1 VEVVEVLV
9 GELEVV
15 LMEVLDTL
23 EFMLVE
29 VLVEVLEVELV
40 DELVVGLVEVFL
52 EVVLDPV

>member
-23 EFMLVE
+23 EFMLVG

-52 EVVLDPV
+52 EVVLDLV